1 MRSRDKSF
9 LPRTGGG
16 CLTARRSL
24 ASRNGPYEATLPHA
38 APENTS
44 GDAHNSSKMP
54 SLLVLK
60 LGTGLLITESA
71 LQRLPP
77 SLPCMPQH
85 CRDQSRRLD
94 DREATAS
101 RHCDRNRDSIPS
113 RWRLS
118 RRVIS
123 ENGNGD
129 GISNHDMFGRA
140 SEMQQNPLSTCVV
153 QWRRRTRKHQINNHA
168 VRTQA
173 RIHAARESH
182 ATNSNET
189 ADAPLGSAGSGRH
202 LVMMAQ
208 SCDSAR
214 LFV

>member
-1 MRSRDKSF
+1 MTERHQ
-9 LPRTGGG
+9 PVGTVTG
-16 CLTARRSL
+16 TAIL
-24 ASRNGPYEATLPHA
+24 
-38 APENTS
+38 
-44 GDAHNSSKMP
+44 
-54 SLLVLK
+54 
-60 LGTGLLITESA
+60 
-71 LQRLPP
+71 
-77 SLPCMPQH
+77 
-85 CRDQSRRLD
+85 
-94 DREATAS
+94 S
-101 RHCDRNRDSIPS
+101 RHDGACPG
-113 RWRLS
+113 
-118 RRVIS
+118 

-168 VRTQA
+168 VKTQA